1 MRSENNFLLKIN
13 RMVKNWKP
21 IFLLVIIPCHVLS
34 QDINKLSLQEA
45 YDLAEKNYPVT
56 QQSKLVQQTAN
67 LTIENLSRGFLP
79 QVSLSGQATYQ
90 SDVTKVNVPVPGF
103 NLTPPSRDQYKVL
116 ADVNQ
121 MIYDGGMI
129 RQQKVAATIQAD
141 VEDQKV
147 KVELYKL
154 KERVSQVYLG
164 ILYLDEQIK
173 QVDLVKADLQTGIK
187 RVEAQVNNG
196 VALRS
201 NLNVLKAEM
210 LKADQRAI
218 ELKASKKGLM
228 ETLALFL
235 GKELEANTVLE
246 KPVISSFSIDKEI
259 TRPEL
264 SLFQQQGKLLSQ
276 QDNLIKAKNLPKASL
291 FAQGGYGRPGL
302 NMLKNDFAFYY
313 IGGVRLNW
321 SLGNLYTQK
330 KEKELVEVSKKV
342 IDIQK
347 ETFLLNTSVQ
357 LKQQQSEMEKLQQLI
372 AADNDIIDLRK
383 QVTDAAKAQLENN
396 VITANDYLKE
406 VNAEDQARQL
416 RIAHQLQLL
425 QAQIN
430 YQTISGKQ

>member
-1 MRSENNFLLKIN
+1 M
-13 RMVKNWKP
+13 
-21 IFLLVIIPCHVLS
+21 S